1 MNTAI
6 AILCDEHRSISA
18 VLKGLLNH
26 VARVKDGTEAPDFAL
41 FTAMFDYIAE
51 IPERRH
57 HPKENEYLFR
67 FLRMRDPESAPIL
80 DLLEAQHETGG
91 ELLEDLRRKLA
102 DYRDEGKLAPF
113 DLALI
118 AYAEFNWDHMSKE
131 ENMVFPRAEKSLTE
145 ADWQIIDNAFATN
158 RNSVW

>member
-1 MNTAI
+1 MHTAI
-6 AILCDEHRSISA
+6 AILCDEHRSIAA
-18 VLKGLLNH
+18 VLKGLLDQ
-26 VARVKDGTEAPDFAL
+26 VARVKDGTDAPDFAL
-41 FTAMFDYIAE
+41 IGAMFDYIE
-51 IPERRH
+51 VIPERVH

-91 ELLEDLRRKLA
+91 ELLEDLRKKLA

-113 DLALI
+113 DLALT

-131 ENMVFPRAEKSLTE
+131 ENIVIPRAEKSLTE
-145 ADWQIIDNAFATN
+145 ADWKIINNAFATN
-158 RNSVW
+158 RESGW

>member
-6 AILCDEHRSISA
+6 SILCDEHRSIAA
-18 VLKGLLNH
+18 VIKGLLNH

-41 FTAMFDYIAE
+41 FTAMFDYIE
-51 IPERRH
+51 ILPERVH

-80 DLLEAQHETGG
+80 DQLEAQHEAGG
-91 ELLEDLRRKLA
+91 ELLEDLRQKLA
-102 DYRDEGKLAPF
+102 AYRDGGQLEPF
-113 DLALI
+113 DLALS

-131 ENMVFPRAEKSLTE
+131 ENIVIPRAEKYLTQ
-145 ADWQIIDNAFATN
+145 ADWQIIGAAFATN
-158 RNSVW
+158 RNSGW

>member
-6 AILCDEHRSISA
+6 AILCDEHRSIAA

-41 FTAMFDYIAE
+41 FSAMFDYIE
-51 IPERRH
+51 VIPERVH

-80 DLLEAQHETGG
+80 DLLEAQHEAGG
-91 ELLEDLRRKLA
+91 ELLEDLRQKLA
-102 DYRDEGKLAPF
+102 AYRDEGQFEPF
-113 DLALI
+113 DLALK

-131 ENMVFPRAEKSLTE
+131 ENIVIPRAEKCLTQ
-145 ADWQIIDNAFATN
+145 ADWQIISAAFATN
-158 RNSVW
+158 RDHAW